1 MLIREMDDTERAQRY
16 RRRADEFRKI
26 GDGLPDAESKG
37 VLLSIALDYE
47 NMARLLEESDV
58 SDAPVR
64 ALEALALLTKPDH
77 SN

>member
-1 MLIREMDDTERAQRY
+1 MDDAERAQRY
-16 RRRADEFRKI
+16 RQRADEVRKI
-26 GDGLPDAESKG
+26 GDGLPDAESKS
-37 VLLSIALDYE
+37 VLLNIASDYE

-64 ALEALALLTKPDH
+64 ALEALAVLNKPDH